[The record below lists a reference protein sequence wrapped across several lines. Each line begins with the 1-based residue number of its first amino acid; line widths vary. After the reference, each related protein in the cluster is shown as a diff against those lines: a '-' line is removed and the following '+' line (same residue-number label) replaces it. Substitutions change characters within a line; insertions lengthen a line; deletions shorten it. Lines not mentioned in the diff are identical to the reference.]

1 MKRGKRTS
9 EIKRKRKMIEAETE
23 QKARAVEAEKLL
35 REARG
40 NFHWEGDLRAM
51 RRDRFGPMIKSKLG
65 DQS

>member
-1 MKRGKRTS
+1 
-9 EIKRKRKMIEAETE
+9 MIEAETE